1 MMSVTVL
8 IPTALR
14 AQVDNQDALDVEGG
28 SVQEV
33 LASVTSKYP
42 ELGNRLFKADNE
54 LNRFVNIYLN
64 DEDIRFLENLDTPT
78 KPGDELSIVPAIAG
92 GGRD

>member
-14 AQVDNQDALDVEGG
+14 SQVDNQDSLDVEGG

-42 ELGNRLFKADNE
+42 ELGNRLFKDDNE

-78 KPGDELSIVPAIAG
+78 KSGDELSIVPAIAG